1 MVVEHAGAATS
12 STGAKKR
19 RPKDRKAQIASASAE
34 AFSALGYHAVGMADI
49 AARVGISASALYRHY
64 PNKYALFRE
73 TVLDLGS
80 QLVDATA
87 IDAAIERPKE
97 RIDALLDGVIAT
109 SIANRKSGGLYR
121 WEGRYL
127 NAIDRADLRAQI
139 NQVNSRLREPLAEL
153 RPELDHAEVLLL
165 SSSALS
171 IVGSITEHHAKLPNG
186 QIAELLRSTCWSVLL
201 SDLPQGSTRSVAAA
215 ESTIPETFKHE
226 VLLRS
231 ATILFHQRGY
241 RETTMEEIAADANL
255 PASGVY
261 RYFHSKSDL
270 LAAIFRRAADR
281 VSAAISSTLASTAEP
296 DDALKIL
303 IELYVTGA
311 FHESEVTYVYF
322 AERGNLAQGD
332 QVVLRNIQRLNVEQW
347 AALLTRLRPTL
358 SPIEA
363 RFLVHAA
370 MGLVVDLGRLVRF
383 DSNEESLARVRQLTE
398 VTLFGH

>member
-1 MVVEHAGAATS
+1 MVVERAPAATPS
-12 STGAKKR
+12 AGVKKR

-34 AFSALGYHAVGMADI
+34 AFSEVGYHAVGMADI

-64 PNKYALFRE
+64 PNKYALFKE

-87 IDAAIERPKE
+87 IDAAIKGPTE
-97 RIDALLDGVIAT
+97 RIDALLDGIIAT

-127 NAIDRADLRAQI
+127 NAIDQAALREQI
-139 NQVNSRLREPLAEL
+139 NQVNRRLREPLTEL

-186 QIAELLRSTCWSVLL
+186 QIAELLRSTCWSVLQ
-201 SDLPQGSTRSVAAA
+201 SDLPRGSSRSVAAA
-215 ESTIPETFKHE
+215 ESAIPDTFKHE
-226 VLLRS
+226 VLLRA

-261 RYFHSKSDL
+261 RYFQSKSDL

-281 VSAAISSTLASTAEP
+281 VSAAISSTLASTAKP

-311 FHESEVTYVYF
+311 FHDSEVTYVYF

-347 AALLTRLRPTL
+347 AALLVSVRPTL